1 MSENKE
7 SKPRS
12 FRIDDETAE
21 KFREISS
28 KLGDGINKVSQQ
40 ETLAKLI
47 ESYEIQAGK
56 IMLEDKRAD
65 IEQFEKYI
73 SCLTNMYMGTLE
85 DNRNITET
93 VRTEFEAQLKS
104 KDTTIQD
111 LQSQLTTAK
120 QLKEESTSKA
130 KMYADE
136 NARLNN
142 VIDSLTNEYNSK
154 MDDMQAMLADK
165 DNLNKTLTDSCNSL
179 KSEVEGLREV
189 AEQTMVLRSELEQ
202 LRKEHDKTI
211 QEHSDLQKQ
220 LQQEQATHEKALA
233 ELRQH
238 EKDAL
243 ERAREQSQL
252 ALDKAVL
259 EVERKYQKQVQKLK
273 ADSQAEVDKYQQKYF
288 ELLEQL
294 KNQTEMGE

>member
-12 FRIDDETAE
+12 FRIDDETVE
-21 KFREISS
+21 KFKEISS
-28 KLGDGINKVSQQ
+28 KLGDGINKASQQ
-40 ETLAKLI
+40 QTLSKLI
-47 ESYEIQAGK
+47 EAYEFQSGK

-73 SCLTNMYMGTLE
+73 SCLTNMYMSTLE
-85 DNRNITET
+85 NNRNITET
-93 VRTEFEAQLKS
+93 VRTEFEALLKS

-136 NARLNN
+136 NSRLNG
-142 VIDSLTNEYNSK
+142 VIESLNDEYNSK

-165 DNLNKTLTDSCNSL
+165 DNLNKALTDSCNSL
-179 KSEVEGLREV
+179 KTEAEGLREA
-189 AEQTMVLRSELEQ
+189 AEQTVTLRSELEQ
-202 LRKEHDKTI
+202 LRKEHDKTT
-211 QEHSDLQKQ
+211 QAYADLQKQ
-220 LQQEQATHEKALA
+220 LKQEQVAHEKAIADLQ
-233 ELRQH
+233 QH
-238 EKDAL
+238 EADAL

-252 ALDKAVL
+252 VQDKAVL
-259 EVERKYQKQVQKLK
+259 KLERKYQEQIQKLK
-273 ADSQAEVDKYQQKYF
+273 AENQAEVDKYQQKYF